1 MEDLTLHG
9 AAPYGRVEPGSD
21 LSEEEYLALVLGPR
35 RQDDQVINDNKKH
48 CIVIN

>member
-9 AAPYGRVEPGSD
+9 AAPYGRLEPGSAED

-35 RQDDQVINDNKKH
+35 RQDDQVFNTE
-48 CIVIN
+48 